1 MPFACPCYSLEVMV
15 KFTRKATLMH
25 LIQCN
30 PGNISCDLTVAVF
43 LVLKVTYFEEEVV
56 AVAELKF

>member
-1 MPFACPCYSLEVMV
+1 
-15 KFTRKATLMH
+15 MH

-30 PGNISCDLTVAVF
+30 PGNISCDITVAVF

>member
-1 MPFACPCYSLEVMV
+1 
-15 KFTRKATLMH
+15 MH

-30 PGNISCDLTVAVF
+30 PGNIISFDLTVAVF